1 MSALKRTLV
10 DKFKIEDSYTF
21 EEIENGN
28 FKIWSMEDVFNE
40 LPKIE
45 LNARKK
51 ALFLNGVMLT
61 LEETDGLYNIY
72 SNGEYIGLGIIKN
85 NLLKRDIVE

>member
-1 MSALKRTLV
+1 
-10 DKFKIEDSYTF
+10 
-21 EEIENGN
+21 
-28 FKIWSMEDVFNE
+28 
-40 LPKIE
+40 
-45 LNARKK
+45 
-51 ALFLNGVMLT
+51 MLT